1 MTVTSTWKIEQLD
14 CYPTKE
20 GQTDVVFTIHWRVNG
35 TDGTYDAT
43 NYGTLAVTYVAD
55 AAFTPYANLTQ
66 DQVIGWVKDSMG
78 ADMVA
83 DIEAGISVRIAN
95 LANPPVISP
104 ALPWATT

>member
-1 MTVTSTWKIEQLD
+1 MMSTTITWKIEQLN

-20 GQTDVVFTIHWRVNG
+20 EQTDVVFTVHWRVNG

-43 NYGTLAVTYVAD
+43 NYGTIAVTYAAD
-55 AAFTPYANLTQ
+55 ASFTPYANLTQ

-78 ADMVA
+78 TDMVA
-83 DIEAGISVRIAN
+83 DIEAGIGVRIAN

-104 ALPWATT
+104 ALPWSV